1 MYLGIGLCLLR
12 SWVSAFEAM
21 KLTFKNTLT
30 RIFQLSLVFFREY
43 RQLCRVPA
51 FEPYAWFLAEYSGP
65 KQCALLILIYLKYHR
80 ESQYQQEAL
89 SCVDDYLDFMA
100 ARHSQ
105 NITSGDSPVS
115 RAMKVLIGL
124 RGQIGTQSFDYTNIT
139 TEPELQSN
147 LSVMTDFE
155 LRDLLMSDE

>member
-1 MYLGIGLCLLR
+1 
-12 SWVSAFEAM
+12 M

-30 RIFQLSLVFFREY
+30 RIFQLSLVYLQEY

-65 KQCALLILIYLKYHR
+65 KQCALLILIYFKYHR
-80 ESQYQQEAL
+80 ESRYRQEAL

-100 ARHSQ
+100 ARHCQ
-105 NITSGDSPVS
+105 PITSGDSPVS
-115 RAMKVLIGL
+115 RVMKVLIGL

-139 TEPELQSN
+139 TEPEPQSN
-147 LSVMTDFE
+147 FSGMTDFE
-155 LRDLLMSDE
+155 LRDLLMSDG